1 MTTAYMKRHLVTY
14 ALRLLLIAATV
25 MTTLPANAQNN
36 PYNIKDELYNM
47 YVEAYAARTTAK
59 GLQLSARMY
68 NRAVLLDDRK
78 AQCLAYTLPMS
89 YYYHNRENKLQFFY
103 AVKQLQDI
111 AVKLG
116 YMHYYYFAFT
126 NCVNYYLSDHL
137 TAKASSYIN
146 ATEDFARQHN
156 DNFGMYMCVCAHGQ
170 LNLAC
175 RDAYTAIEYF
185 KQALKMAQELVP
197 DADKP
202 NLYRN
207 IATCYAEMYDY
218 TRMYDYAMLA
228 YLNSETSITK
238 MRTLHTVCYSTF
250 MLGKYDEFERYFE
263 IYSRLKGNVNPSSK
277 DSEEAE
283 LAILKLLYDGDFN
296 TALKH
301 IMTKRK
307 FIIRSRLLAE
317 YHKLKG
323 DNKSQSETLTS
334 LYHKHIRDCDSVRSL
349 NYDATYARFFNQQL
363 NMKNQRLSSQK
374 QQLEN
379 ERRASEISNA
389 SLKLANTQLTLR
401 NSSLELSRTRS
412 ESDLL
417 RLSYRK
423 KILESDK
430 LRAQIAAS
438 KVSQSFT
445 DMLSILGAII
455 VGIIITGAGLWLWTR
470 SKMTA
475 DLKDTNNILEHNNL
489 KLTQAKEHAEHA
501 NNVKT
506 AFIQNMDNDIR
517 TPLNSIISMA
527 RSIADSTNDTPA
539 ETLSELNRQ
548 LGNSTKQLL
557 NIVDNVIRKT

>member
-1 MTTAYMKRHLVTY
+1 MTAAYMKQHLWIY
-14 ALRLLLIAATV
+14 ALRLSLLAATV
-25 MTTLPANAQNN
+25 MAAISANAQNN
-36 PYNIKDELYNM
+36 PYKIKDELYNM

-59 GLQLSARMY
+59 GLQLSARIY

-89 YYYHNRENKLQFFY
+89 YYYHNRENKLLFFN

-111 AVKLG
+111 AVRLG

-126 NCVNYYLSDHL
+126 NCVNFYLSDHL

-156 DNFGMYMCVCAHGQ
+156 DNFGLYMCICAHGQ
-170 LNLAC
+170 VNLAC
-175 RDAYTAIEYF
+175 RDAYTAVEYF
-185 KQALKMAQELVP
+185 KQALKVAHELVP
-197 DADKP
+197 DADRA
-202 NLYRN
+202 NLYRH

-218 TRMYDYAMLA
+218 ARMYDYAMLA
-228 YLNSETSITK
+228 YQNSETSVTK

-250 MLGKYDEFERYFE
+250 MLGKYDEFEKYFE
-263 IYSRLKGNVNPSSK
+263 IYSRLKGKVSPSSK

-283 LAILKLLYDGDFN
+283 LAILKLLYDGEFN
-296 TALKH
+296 SALKH
-301 IMTKRK
+301 IMEKKK
-307 FIIRSRLLAE
+307 FIVRSRLLAE

-323 DNKSQSETLTS
+323 DTKSLSKTLTS
-334 LYHKHIRDCDSVRSL
+334 LYHAHIRDCDSVRSL
-349 NYDATYARFFNQQL
+349 NFDGTYARFFNQRL
-363 NMKNQRLSSQK
+363 DMMNQRLSSQK

-379 ERRASEISNA
+379 ERRASEISNTN
-389 SLKLANTQLTLR
+389 LKLANTRLTLR

-445 DMLSILGAII
+445 DMLSVLGAII
-455 VGIIITGAGLWLWTR
+455 VGIIIISAGIWLYTR
-470 SKMTA
+470 SRMTA
-475 DLKDTNNILEHNNL
+475 DLKDTNNTLEQNNL

-527 RSIADSTNDTPA
+527 RSIADSTTDTPA

-548 LGNSTKQLL
+548 LGCSTQQLL
-557 NIVDNVIRKT
+557 HIVDNVISKT